1 MRCHKLINFFKNN
14 LGVLM
19 VLVSS
24 MCFAFVPNSA
34 KIAMEE
40 GSSLFF
46 LIASR
51 YAIGACFLLP
61 VFFLKKTSF
70 RVPVRLIWRVLV
82 SGLLAL
88 CLIAATYHAV
98 NFLDVGLVLLILYSF
113 PLGVALFSHLTGKE
127 RINQIQWIC
136 MAMVMVGLIIMI
148 YDGHTKINFYGLAIS
163 FFGLFCFV
171 FFIIQSNALATTI
184 GSTPLNFYISISGL
198 AILSLLVLFFS
209 QSISWTMP
217 RSEKG
222 VVAIFSNGFFYI
234 LSWVLFFEG
243 ARLIGS
249 IRASMMACVEPLFA
263 ALLAMFFLNQI
274 LSVIEWIGFFTVLAS
289 IYLFER
295 FATKHDQE

>member
-1 MRCHKLINFFKNN
+1 MINLSKNR

-24 MCFAFVPNSA
+24 VFFAFVPNSA

-40 GSSLFF
+40 GSSLSF
-46 LIASR
+46 LILSR

-61 VFFLKKTSF
+61 ILFFKKTSF
-70 RVPVRLIWRVLV
+70 RVPAPLIWRVVV

-88 CLIAATYHAV
+88 FLIAATYHAV

-113 PLGVALFSHLTGKE
+113 PLGVALVFHLTGKE
-127 RINQIQWIC
+127 RIKQSQWIC
-136 MAMVMVGLIIMI
+136 MAMVMIGLMIMI
-148 YDGHTKINFYGLAIS
+148 YDGQSKINLYGLAVS

-171 FFIIQSNALATTI
+171 FFIIQSNALAMTM
-184 GSTPLNFYISISGL
+184 GSSTLNFYISVSGL
-198 AILSLLVLFFS
+198 ITLSLFILFFP
-209 QSISWTMP
+209 QSTSMVMP
-217 RSEKG
+217 GSAKG
-222 VVAIFSNGFFYI
+222 ILAIFSNGFFYI

-243 ARLIGS
+243 ARYIGA

-263 ALLAMFFLNQI
+263 ALLAIFFLSQI
-274 LSVIEWIGFFTVLAS
+274 LSVVEWIGFLTVLSS

-295 FATKHDQE
+295 FSSNHKQE